1 MMLPIFKLAGIE
13 RMFGEF
19 VFSVGTLS
27 KFLSLNF
34 FISKRRAEV

>member
-13 RMFGEF
+13 GMYREF

-27 KFLSLNF
+27 KFLSPTFLSQNE
-34 FISKRRAEV
+34 EV